1 MGWLYNCLQSPKIVI
16 VPKIIVAVL
25 IAFGLWPVMLSAQNI
40 TLSGYVKDAATGED
54 LIGATITLQNDPGT
68 GTVTNLYGFYSLSL
82 PKGNYNLVYNYVGY
96 TAKVVPVTL
105 TDKSRINV
113 DLDANVE
120 VLEAV
125 EVSAKAADENVQTTQ
140 MSQVDLQIEEIKS
153 IPALMGEVDILKTIQ
168 LLPGVQSA
176 GEGNT
181 GLYVRGGGPDQNL
194 VMLDEAIVYNP
205 GHLFGFF
212 SVFNADA
219 IRNTTLIKGGM
230 PAQYGGRLSSVVD
243 VSMKEGNNKDF
254 AARGGIGLISS
265 RLTLEG
271 PLVKDKSSFMLS
283 GRRTYI
289 DVLLQPFIRN
299 SNLAGNAYYFY
310 DLNAKLNYTFSD
322 KDRLY
327 VSGYFG
333 RDVFLFTSG
342 SGDFGVDIPWGNTT
356 LTTRWNHLFSD
367 KLFMN
372 ASLIYNNYDF
382 STRVNQFDFDF
393 QFYSEIE
400 DINTKLDF
408 DYFMTNKL
416 KLRFG
421 LDYTYHTL
429 TPITASLDNAQDS
442 LAIESDRIGSKYAH
456 EAAAYV
462 SLEADVSERFRFTA
476 GLRGSGFQQI
486 GPYRYFEEDN
496 IGRVI
501 DTIDYADGAAVATY
515 GGLEPRLSMRYLL
528 DPQTSLKA
536 SFTVNRQYLH
546 LVSNSNSTLPTDVWV
561 PSSKLVAPQIAY
573 QYAVGLFKNLKDN
586 TYETSIE
593 LYYKDL
599 QNQIEFEDGYIP
611 GLNEETERSFVFG
624 RGYSYG
630 MELFLKKRTGKLNGW
645 LGYTLSW
652 TNRVFPDI
660 NNGDPF
666 PARFDRRHDLSI
678 VGIYNMNDR
687 WTFSSTFVYGTGNA
701 FTLPESW
708 YFIEGN
714 LLANYGTRNSFRL
727 QPYHRLDISATRKGN
742 PDKKFAGD
750 WVFSIYNVYS
760 RLNPFFIFFETEG
773 SANTQDLSLTAKQVS
788 LFPIIPTVTW
798 NFTIK

>member
-1 MGWLYNCLQSPKIVI
+1 MLRT
-16 VPKIIVAVL
+16 IIWILL
-25 IAFGLWPVMLSAQNI
+25 IALISVGSVQAQKF
-40 TLSGYVKDAATGED
+40 TLSGYVKDESTGED
-54 LIGATITLQNDPGT
+54 LIGATITLQDQPGT

-82 PKGNYNLVYNYVGY
+82 PEGTYNVVFNYVGY
-96 TAKVVPVTL
+96 QPQIQTVEL
-105 TDKSRINV
+105 TESVRLNIDLASDVNV
-113 DLDANVE
+113 LKE
-120 VLEAV
+120 V

-140 MSQVDLQIEEIKS
+140 MSQVDLNIEEIKA

-194 VMLDEAIVYNP
+194 VLLDEAIVYNP

-230 PAQYGGRLSSVVD
+230 PSQYGGRLSSVVD

-254 AARGGIGLISS
+254 TAKGGIGLISS

-289 DVLLQPFIRN
+289 DVLLQPFIQN
-299 SNLAGNAYYFY
+299 TNLAGNAYYFY

-333 RDVFLFTSG
+333 RDVFSFTSS

-382 STRVNQFDFDF
+382 STEVNQFDFDF
-393 QFYSEIE
+393 RFYSEIE
-400 DINTKLDF
+400 DINAKLDF
-408 DYFMTNKL
+408 DYFLSNSL
-416 KLRFG
+416 KFRFG
-421 LDYTYHTL
+421 LDYIYHTL
-429 TPITASLDNAQDS
+429 TPITASLDNAADS
-442 LAIESDRIGSKYAH
+442 VNVESDRVGSKYAH
-456 EAAAYV
+456 EGAAYV
-462 SLEADVSERFRFTA
+462 SLEADVTERFRFTA
-476 GLRGSGFQQI
+476 GLRASGFQQV
-486 GPYRYFEEDN
+486 GPYRYFEEDERG
-496 IGRVI
+496 IVT
-501 DTIDYADGAAVATY
+501 DTIDYANGEAAATY

-528 DPQTSLKA
+528 DENTSLKGA
-536 SFTVNRQYLH
+536 FTINRQYLH

-561 PSSKLVAPQIAY
+561 PSSKLVEPQIAY
-573 QYAVGLFKNLKDN
+573 QYSLGIFKNFKDN
-586 TYETSIE
+586 TYESSIE
-593 LYYKDL
+593 VYYKDL

-645 LGYTLSW
+645 IGYTLSW
-652 TNRVFPDI
+652 TDRVFPDI
-660 NNGDPF
+660 NNGEPF
-666 PARFDRRHDLSI
+666 PARFDRRHDLSV
-678 VGIYNMNDR
+678 VGIYELNDR
-687 WTFSSTFVYGTGNA
+687 WTFSTTFVYGTGNA

-714 LLANYGTRNSFRL
+714 LLANYGPRNSFRL
-727 QPYHRLDISATRKGN
+727 QPYHRLDLSATLKGKET
-742 PDKKFAGD
+742 KKFASD

-760 RLNPFFIFFETEG
+760 RLNPFFIFFESEG
-773 SANTQDLSLTAKQVS
+773 TANTQDLSLTAKQVS

>member
-1 MGWLYNCLQSPKIVI
+1 MIRSL
-16 VPKIIVAVL
+16 
-25 IAFGLWPVMLSAQNI
+25 LWPLWMLIFVGVVAQAQEY
-40 TLSGYVKDAATGED
+40 TLSGYVKDEATGED
-54 LIGATITLQNDPGT
+54 LIGATVTLADQPGK
-68 GTVTNLYGFYSLSL
+68 GAVTNLYGFYSFTL
-82 PKGNYNLVYNYVGY
+82 PKGEYKIIFNYVGY
-96 TAKVVPVTL
+96 QAQTQSVVL
-105 TDKSRINV
+105 DKDIR
-113 DLDANVE
+113 LNVE
-120 VLEAV
+120 LSSDVNVLQEV

-140 MSQVDLQIEEIKS
+140 MSAVDLQIEEVKA

-194 VMLDEAIVYNP
+194 VLLDEAIVYNP

-254 AARGGIGLISS
+254 TARGGVGLISS

-283 GRRTYI
+283 GRRTYV
-289 DVLLQPFIRN
+289 DVLLQPFIQN
-299 SNLAGNAYYFY
+299 TDLAGNAYYFY
-310 DLNAKLNYTFSD
+310 DLNAKLNYRFSD

-333 RDVFLFTSG
+333 RDVFSFTSS

-382 STRVNQFDFDF
+382 STEVNQFDFDF
-393 QFYSEIE
+393 RFYSEIE
-400 DINTKLDF
+400 DINAKLDF
-408 DYFMTNKL
+408 DYFLSNSL
-416 KLRFG
+416 KFKFG
-421 LDYTYHTL
+421 LDYFYHTL
-429 TPITASLDNAQDS
+429 TPITASLDNPSDS
-442 LAIESDRIGSKYAH
+442 LNLDADRVGAKYAH
-456 EAAAYV
+456 EGAAYV
-462 SLEADVSERFRFTA
+462 SLEADLSQRLRITA
-476 GLRGSGFQQI
+476 GLRASGFQQI
-486 GPYRYFEEDN
+486 GPYRYFEENTRGD
-496 IGRVI
+496 II
-501 DTIDYADGAAVATY
+501 DTIDYTSGEAVETY
-515 GGLEPRLSMRYLL
+515 GGWEPRLSMRYLL
-528 DPQTSLKA
+528 DENTSIKGA
-536 SFTVNRQYLH
+536 FTINRQYLH

-561 PSSKLVAPQIAY
+561 PSSKLVEPQIAY
-573 QYAVGLFKNLKDN
+573 QYSLGLFKNFKDN
-586 TYETSIE
+586 TYETSVE
-593 LYYKDL
+593 FYYKDL

-611 GLNEETERSFVFG
+611 GLNQETERSFVFG

-645 LGYTLSW
+645 IGYTLSW

-660 NNGDPF
+660 NNGEPF
-666 PARFDRRHDLSI
+666 PARFDRRHDLSV
-678 VGIYNMNDR
+678 VGIYELNDR
-687 WTFSSTFVYGTGNA
+687 WTFSTTFVYGTGNA

-714 LLANYGTRNSFRL
+714 LLANYGTRNSYRL
-727 QPYHRLDISATRKGN
+727 QPYHRLDLSATLKGKET
-742 PDKKFAGD
+742 KKFASD

-773 SANTQDLSLTAKQVS
+773 SANTQDLALTAKQVS